1 MILLVVVAS
10 ILITAVTII
19 VFNNQSRDYHEERL
33 ERKESHLIVNLNYFI
48 EEAMIDSLINIPQDK
63 INEIADIH
71 EIPFEIYSLQGQLLK
86 TSLDSKLAMNDI
98 ILSPE
103 ILLFLKQLIL
113 KNIYIDL
120 CLIYRQCSYI
130 FLL

>member
-33 ERKESHLIVNLNYFI
+33 ERKEGHLIVNLNYFI

-63 INEIADIH
+63 INEIAAIH
-71 EIPFEIYSLQGQLLK
+71 
-86 TSLDSKLAMNDI
+86 
-98 ILSPE
+98 
-103 ILLFLKQLIL
+103 
-113 KNIYIDL
+113 
-120 CLIYRQCSYI
+120 
-130 FLL
+130 